1 MALAP
6 PMALHSDATNTD
18 DDTRLRARG
27 RCWTA
32 MRLACSC
39 TMLSTLSGTTSL
51 SSERLSVMVEVLKNS
66 P

>member
-1 MALAP
+1 MAFTPL
-6 PMALHSDATNTD
+6 MALHSDTSMPT
-18 DDTRLRARG
+18 TKPIESARPLLD
-27 RCWTA
+27 A

-51 SSERLSVMVEVLKNS
+51 SSERLLVMVDVLKNS